1 MSYSTCTFGEI
12 TIFVDWGVRHYEF
25 CPPKPYFPGW
35 DSWGFSLVTTDTFVH
50 QLTKFQLYTILFRVH
65 AIFSLKR
72 LD

>member
-1 MSYSTCTFGEI
+1 MSYSTCSFGEI
-12 TIFVDWGVRHYEF
+12 TIFVDWGVGHYEF
-25 CPPKPYFPGW
+25 CPQNPISRAGIHGDFYW
-35 DSWGFSLVTTDTFVH
+35 VTTDTFVH